1 MICLAVDF
9 FAINEK
15 KCVEPNGT
23 QRLYT
28 ANSVRSGFQG
38 TKHVSHNG
46 PLLEAAPNQKLCDY
60 TDDIQ
65 NAKGAKEDLASE
77 HAAK

>member
-1 MICLAVDF
+1 MLCLAVHF
-9 FAINEK
+9 FAINEQ
-15 KCVEPNGT
+15 KCVGT
-23 QRLYT
+23 QWYT
-28 ANSVRSGFQG
+28 TSLHC

-77 HAAK
+77 LCREVEKMEVN